1 MGLNRLAG
9 LMADYRGLPHLPFR
23 EILLLKNN

>member
-9 LMADYRGLPHLPFR
+9 LMADYRGLPRLPFR
-23 EILLLKNN
+23 DIFFIKNK